1 MNENKINNENQA
13 NNDTDGAEGDR
24 SQSDEER
31 IEKRKKIR
39 RKSIYEKNEVSSNES
54 DSSIKR
60 KSVLLKTPI
69 KKLVAEAILLNKPIE
84 SSQESETDANQGD
97 SSDNNDTPAI
107 PIYPRTRKNSIASIK
122 DINSKI
128 DKEESL
134 PQPKL
139 KKQISKLPKKKV
151 RKHESTVEQS
161 AFDLIPGILLILFW
175 SQIFIIIFYHYNIF
189 IIPQI

>member
-107 PIYPRTRKNSIASIK
+107 SIHPRTRKNSIASIK

>member
-107 PIYPRTRKNSIASIK
+107 PIHPRTRKNSIASIK

-175 SQIFIIIFYHYNIF
+175 YQIFIIIFYHYNIF

>member
-107 PIYPRTRKNSIASIK
+107 PIHPRTRKNSIASIK